1 MYICMISE
9 VLYSSEVSKAK
20 GVTRMCSLQALLS
33 VHPFSL
39 CLYST
44 VCEALSQSSCT
55 SFQSLTIRSWIRCV
69 LQMHVKHLSEPD
81 LLINMNSEQAVGKCH
96 VRHSGGTYG
105 LNKLLSNIQNMV
117 SYEYI
122 CIKYF
127 CSLFF
132 IVTLFLT
139 TYGKYQLL
147 QS

>member
-9 VLYSSEVSKAK
+9 VLYSSEVSTAK
-20 GVTRMCSLQALLS
+20 GCVHYKLCSRYI
-33 VHPFSL
+33 PFPF

-44 VCEALSQSSCT
+44 VCEALSQSSCM

-81 LLINMNSEQAVGKCH
+81 LLIDMNSEQAVGKCH
-96 VRHSGGTYG
+96 IRHSGGTYG